1 MMMAITKRRLFI
13 LFFLW
18 TLALYVKATFATKP
32 NANSTFVNDV
42 TASPALSALKRLHH
56 LAKSF
61 SVSF

>member
-1 MMMAITKRRLFI
+1 MMAITKRRLFI

-18 TLALYVKATFATKP
+18 TLALYVKATKPTKP
-32 NANSTFVNDV
+32 NAISTFVNDV
-42 TASPALSALKRLHH
+42 TASPALRAFKRFHH